1 MHIVLD
7 ADVCLISPIFSLFFV
22 QTAVVEKGGGRGGV
36 GTNNLLRVTIMV
48 FPFILGWGSGGRLGP
63 KKLLSK

>member
-22 QTAVVEKGGGRGGV
+22 QTAVVEKGGGGGLV
-36 GTNNLLRVTIMV
+36 QTNLLRVTIMV
-48 FPFILGWGSGGRLGP
+48 FPFILGWGSGGLLGP